1 MKILLLDIETA
12 PNLAYVWG
20 LWDQNIIIDNIVESG
35 YTMCWAAKWLGE
47 PAKNMHFESI
57 LGQSRAEMLIPI
69 YDLLDEADV
78 VVHYNGK
85 KFDMPNLNKE
95 FVKQEWTPP
104 SPYKQLDLL
113 STVRRQFKF
122 PSNKLDFVCR
132 ELGLGQKHHHKG
144 MKLWHE
150 CMAGDEKAWKTMKTY
165 NKQDVVLLEQLYNR
179 LLPWIDDHPNR
190 STSGEI
196 NCPICGSYDF
206 QHRGPYHAKT
216 RSYQRY
222 RCVKGHWFKGDII
235 KGTRKIATP
244 LAIN

>member
-57 LGQSRAEMLIPI
+57 LGQSRAEMLKPI

-78 VVHYNGK
+78 VVHYNGR

-150 CMAGDEKAWKTMKTY
+150 CMAGDQKSWKTMKTY
-165 NKQDVVLLEQLYNR
+165 NKQDVVMIIRTVAHLVKLIARFVARMISNTVVHITPRHVLISVIVVSKVIGSKAILLR
-179 LLPWIDDHPNR
+179 VPVK
-190 STSGEI
+190 S
-196 NCPICGSYDF
+196 
-206 QHRGPYHAKT
+206 QHH
-216 RSYQRY
+216 
-222 RCVKGHWFKGDII
+222 
-235 KGTRKIATP
+235 
-244 LAIN
+244 

>member
-12 PNLAYVWG
+12 PHLVYAWG

-35 YTMCWAAKWLGE
+35 YTLCWAAKWLGE
-47 PAKNMHFESI
+47 PAKKMHFQSVM
-57 LGQSRAEMLIPI
+57 GQSLEEMLKPI

-78 VVHYNGK
+78 VIHYNGK

-95 FVKQEWTPP
+95 FVKQGWTPP

-113 STVRRQFKF
+113 NTVRRQFKF
-122 PSNKLDFVCR
+122 PSNKLDYVCR

-144 MKLWHE
+144 MSLWHG
-150 CMAGDEKAWKTMKTY
+150 CMKGDKKSWKIMETY
-165 NKQDVVLLEQLYNR
+165 NKQDVVLLEALYHR
-179 LLPWIDDHPNR
+179 LLPWIDDHPNM
-190 STSGEI
+190 SASGEI

-222 RCVKGHWFKGDII
+222 RCSQGHWFKGDII
-235 KGTRKIATP
+235 KDMRKRATP
-244 LAIN
+244 VAIN